1 MINRVLSIT
10 LGITILVNLST
21 VAKAQ
26 TVEQLLLLQSNPSLA
41 QQFQQQIEQ
50 QKIQSNPS
58 KIGVPTSNETQIL
71 NTNDAYANSDLLTQ
85 SKAPERKEESVIQR
99 YYHILAGDHL
109 PIYGAQEFE
118 QSQDSQILFFN
129 TMGKDYRLAAGDVL
143 RVTLRGLTESDASYK
158 IGRDG
163 NLILPTL
170 APFSVAGLTIAEAEE
185 KLLNVLL
192 YDDASAAVYMS
203 LETARL
209 ITVQVSGA
217 VKNPRTIAVP
227 AYTPLSRVLA
237 YAGGVKPTGSLRNI
251 VLRDRDGSVNEVDF
265 YDFLQSPEGANDPL
279 VTDSSRVFVGNQG
292 NTIAAIGFVARPG
305 IYELEEGADTLH
317 ISDILALSGTRI
329 IPPGVELEALYFD
342 EAGLAQSRAVT
353 QNGSINAG
361 EVLSIRFLP
370 TRLTDAIRIK
380 GAVLEEY
387 QIATAKPIAIRDVL
401 RSGATLR
408 EDASRDLALI
418 IGENAISRVIDLER
432 AFENPGVVLSPG
444 EALYI
449 FTPRDLRAI
458 AQADLNQSDNVV
470 LRGFIEAAAG
480 ELFLNG
486 ERISFMPLS
495 SGEKFGD
502 IIRPFY
508 RLTPKTSLE
517 IAILESA
524 EGEARAVS
532 LRSLLQSS
540 KAFDLREGDKI
551 HLFENEFLRVR
562 AEEIASTRTIPSD
575 TGFLSN
581 DMSQASAL
589 VSDRLESAEQPNS
602 DWRQLSQLF
611 TRAGV
616 VRILIDGKV
625 RAFLPGSDTNT
636 LSFALDTLGIDDFD
650 QFSDLVVIA
659 QDSSNDRSLIEI
671 KSLVSDRTQLLYGDL
686 ESIEFF
692 TISGKEELLK
702 EKQGADFEKLQSLAL
717 SLYVNYKLEHL
728 GVASDIAQTGS
739 VLGRKVSS
747 PDIYPLFAIYEYFDP
762 VEGFWKRIAVSVPA
776 LKSVSFASEIQT
788 GARVTIFTREFL
800 SDLLNHN
807 LKSGSGSGSGSGSDA
822 TQQLIG
828 LQALELNNNAADSVT
843 DNQQALLNA
852 LRENAE
858 NAVGS
863 DAETDVLSP
872 NLQFILSA
880 SRYVSGA
887 VERPGY
893 YPVTGSI
900 TLSQIL
906 AATGGLT
913 ENADISN
920 IEVIKQKVVKGRI
933 VADTIEI
940 VDLTKSDA
948 SDVRLSDRYSL
959 NIPNLI
965 NEVATGII
973 TIKGE
978 IQRPGDYLFAR
989 NETLHDVIQR
999 AGGLSEVAYPLGAIF
1014 TRESLK
1020 DSQRESNALL
1030 ADQLEQ
1036 AVLQVAQSDME
1047 GVGEQVKA
1055 VLGYAQQLRLQDVTG
1070 RLSVNVVLSDI
1081 SAPVYLQAGDKLII
1095 PKRPAHVSV
1104 IGSVQKD
1111 TIASYSSG
1119 KRLSAYL
1126 SAAGG
1131 ANRIADLK
1139 RTYILLPNGESTSA
1153 NEESIIPPG
1162 AVIVVPPKTD
1172 RLSILGLTDLVSRVL
1187 GNIATSVLAINNVQ

>member
-1 MINRVLSIT
+1 MIYRALSIT
-10 LGITILVNLST
+10 LFTTILFNLPT

-26 TVEQLLLLQSNPSLA
+26 SVEQLLLLQSNPSLA

-50 QKIQSNPS
+50 QKTQTSPS
-58 KIGVPTSNETQIL
+58 IIGVPTSNQTQVL
-71 NTNDAYANSDLLTQ
+71 NTDDAYANSDLLTQ
-85 SKAPERKEESVIQR
+85 STAPERKEESVIQR
-99 YYHILAGDHL
+99 YYHILSGDHL

-251 VLRDRDGSVNEVDF
+251 VLRDRDGSVSEVDF

-305 IYELEEGADTLH
+305 IYELEEGADKLH
-317 ISDILALSGTRI
+317 VSDILALSGTRI
-329 IPPGVELEALYFD
+329 IPPGIELEALYFD
-342 EAGLAQSRAVT
+342 EGGLAQSRAVT
-353 QNGSINAG
+353 QNSSINAG

-380 GAVLEEY
+380 GAVLEDY
-387 QIATAKPIAIRDVL
+387 QIATAQPIAIRDAL

-418 IGENAISRVIDLER
+418 IGENAVSRVIDLER
-432 AFENPGVVLSPG
+432 AFKNPGVVLSPG
-444 EALYI
+444 EALYV

-486 ERISFMPLS
+486 ERISFIPLS
-495 SGEKFGD
+495 SGEQFDD

-517 IAILESA
+517 IAILENA
-524 EGEARAVS
+524 GGEARAVS

-540 KAFDLREGDKI
+540 KAFNLSAGDKI
-551 HLFENEFLRVR
+551 HLFDNEFLRVR

-575 TGFLSN
+575 TDFLSN
-581 DMSQASAL
+581 NMRQTSTSE
-589 VSDRLESAEQPNS
+589 SDRLESAEQLHNS
-602 DWRQLSQLF
+602 WRQLSQLF

-636 LSFALDTLGIDDFD
+636 LRIALDTLGIDDLD
-650 QFSDLVVIA
+650 RFSDLVVLA
-659 QDSSNDRSLIEI
+659 KDSGNDRSLIEI
-671 KSLVSDRTQLLYGDL
+671 KSLVSDRTQLLHGNL
-686 ESIEFF
+686 VSIEFF
-692 TISGKEELLK
+692 TIRGKEALLAEK
-702 EKQGADFEKLQSLAL
+702 EGSDFEKLQSLAL
-717 SLYVNYKLEHL
+717 SLYVDYKLEQF

-762 VEGFWKRIAVSVPA
+762 VEGFWQRIAVSLSD

-800 SDLLNHN
+800 SDLLNDN
-807 LKSGSGSGSGSGSDA
+807 SRTGSGSDA

-828 LQALELNNNAADSVT
+828 LQALELNNNAAVSDK
-843 DNQQALLNA
+843 DNQQALLTE
-852 LRENAE
+852 LQENAAK
-858 NAVGS
+858 AVVS

-887 VERPGY
+887 VESPGY
-893 YPVTGSI
+893 YPVTGSV

-973 TIKGE
+973 TIQGE

-1014 TRESLK
+1014 TRDSLK
-1020 DSQRESNALL
+1020 ESQRESNALL

-1111 TIASYSSG
+1111 TIVSYSSG
-1119 KRLSAYL
+1119 KRLNAYL

>member
-1 MINRVLSIT
+1 MIYRVLSIT
-10 LGITILVNLST
+10 LVTTILFNLST

-26 TVEQLLLLQSNPSLA
+26 SVEQLLLLQSNPSLA

-50 QKIQSNPS
+50 QKTQTSPS
-58 KIGVPTSNETQIL
+58 IIGVPTSNQTQVL
-71 NTNDAYANSDLLTQ
+71 NTDDAYANSDLLTQ
-85 SKAPERKEESVIQR
+85 STAPERKEESVIQR
-99 YYHILAGDHL
+99 YYHILSGDHL

-251 VLRDRDGSVNEVDF
+251 VLRDRDGSVSEVDF

-305 IYELEEGADTLH
+305 IYELEEGADKLH
-317 ISDILALSGTRI
+317 VSDILALSGTRI
-329 IPPGVELEALYFD
+329 IPPGIELEALYFD
-342 EAGLAQSRAVT
+342 EGGLAQSRAVT
-353 QNGSINAG
+353 QNSSINAG

-380 GAVLEEY
+380 GAVLEDY
-387 QIATAKPIAIRDVL
+387 QIATAQPIAIRDAL

-418 IGENAISRVIDLER
+418 IGENAVSRVIDLER

-444 EALYI
+444 EALYV

-486 ERISFMPLS
+486 ERISFIPLS
-495 SGEKFGD
+495 SGEQFDD

-517 IAILESA
+517 IAILENA
-524 EGEARAVS
+524 GGEARAVS

-540 KAFDLREGDKI
+540 KAFNLSAGDKI
-551 HLFENEFLRVR
+551 HLFDNEFLRVR
-562 AEEIASTRTIPSD
+562 AEEIASTRTIPRD
-575 TGFLSN
+575 TDFLSN
-581 DMSQASAL
+581 NMRQTSTSE
-589 VSDRLESAEQPNS
+589 SDRLESAEQLHNS
-602 DWRQLSQLF
+602 WRQLSQLF

-636 LSFALDTLGIDDFD
+636 LRIALDTLGIDDLD
-650 QFSDLVVIA
+650 RFSDLVVLA
-659 QDSSNDRSLIEI
+659 KDSGNDRSLIEI
-671 KSLVSDRTQLLYGDL
+671 KSLVSDRTQLLHGNL
-686 ESIEFF
+686 VSIEFF
-692 TISGKEELLK
+692 TIRGKEALLAEK
-702 EKQGADFEKLQSLAL
+702 EGSDFEKLQSLAL
-717 SLYVNYKLEHL
+717 SLYVDYKLEEF

-762 VEGFWKRIAVSVPA
+762 VEGFWQRIAVSLSD

-800 SDLLNHN
+800 SDLLNDN
-807 LKSGSGSGSGSGSDA
+807 SRTGSGSDA

-828 LQALELNNNAADSVT
+828 LQALELNNNAAVSDK
-843 DNQQALLNA
+843 DNQQALLTE
-852 LRENAE
+852 LQENAAK
-858 NAVGS
+858 AVVS

-893 YPVTGSI
+893 YPVTGSV

-973 TIKGE
+973 TIQGE

-1014 TRESLK
+1014 TRDSLK
-1020 DSQRESNALL
+1020 ESQRESNALL

-1070 RLSVNVVLSDI
+1070 RLSVNVVLRDI

-1111 TIASYSSG
+1111 TIVSYSSG
-1119 KRLSAYL
+1119 KRLNAYL